1 MQKPNNYDT
10 TQAAGEFEPIKLGGH
25 KMVIKQVSERQSKP
39 DDEGKTKN
47 MLVILFDFADGDEQ
61 AGYFMKQFENDIRPD
76 KKYPNAGT
84 NYMIIDENVD
94 YGVRNLKTFIT
105 CVEKSNPGFAVKWGD
120 NFGQQFKSKLIGGVF
135 GIEKD
140 WYDNRE
146 INRHKLAR
154 FRSIEGINDADI
166 PKERTTKAYDD
177 HLKEE
182 AIMGSN
188 LAGTDFMS
196 IPDGIDEELPFN

>member
-1 MQKPNNYDT
+1 MNKPQNYDST
-10 TQAAGEFEPIKLGGH
+10 SAAGDYEKIKLGGH
-25 KMVIKQVSERQSKP
+25 KMVIKQVSEKESQGGL
-39 DDEGKTKN
+39 D
-47 MLVILFDFADGDEQ
+47 MLVILFDFAEGDEQ

-105 CVEKSNPGFAVKWGD
+105 CVEKSNPGFTVKWGD

-135 GIEKD
+135 GVEKD

-177 HLKEE
+177 HLKGE
-182 AIMGSN
+182 AIMGAN
-188 LAGTDFMS
+188 PAGTGFMN

>member
-1 MQKPNNYDT
+1 MNKPTAYDT

-25 KMVIKQVSERQSKP
+25 KMVIKQVSEKKSQGGL
-39 DDEGKTKN
+39 D

-105 CVEKSNPGFAVKWGD
+105 CVEKSNPGFTVKWGD

-135 GIEKD
+135 GVEKD

-166 PKERTTKAYDD
+166 PKERNTKAYGD

-182 AIMGSN
+182 AIMGAN
-188 LAGTDFMS
+188 PAGTDFMS
-196 IPDGIDEELPFN
+196 IPDSVVDDVLPFN

>member
-25 KMVIKQVSERQSKP
+25 KMVIKQVSERESKP
-39 DDEGKTKN
+39 DNEGRTKN
-47 MLVILFDFADGDEQ
+47 MLVILFDFAEGDEQ

-105 CVEKSNPGFAVKWGD
+105 CVEKSNPGFTVKWGD

-135 GIEKD
+135 GVEKD

-146 INRHKLAR
+146 INRHKLVR
-154 FRSIEGINDADI
+154 FRSIEGINDTDI

-177 HLKEE
+177 HLKGE

>member
-25 KMVIKQVSERQSKP
+25 KMVIKQVSERQSQ
-39 DDEGKTKN
+39 GGLN
-47 MLVILFDFADGDEQ
+47 MIVILFDFADGDEQ

-135 GIEKD
+135 GVEKD

-182 AIMGSN
+182 TIMGAN
-188 LAGTDFMS
+188 PAGTDFMN
-196 IPDGIDEELPFN
+196 IPDSVADDVLPFN

>member
-25 KMVIKQVSERQSKP
+25 KMVIKQVSERQSQ
-39 DDEGKTKN
+39 GGLN
-47 MLVILFDFADGDEQ
+47 MIVILFDFADGDEQ

-105 CVEKSNPGFAVKWGD
+105 CVEKSNPGFEVKWGD
-120 NFGQQFKSKLIGGVF
+120 NFGQQFKSKLIGG
-135 GIEKD
+135 
-140 WYDNRE
+140 E

-154 FRSIEGINDADI
+154 FRSIEGINDANI

-182 AIMGSN
+182 TIMGASP
-188 LAGTDFMS
+188 AGTDFMS
-196 IPDGIDEELPFN
+196 IPDSVQEELPFN

>member
-1 MQKPNNYDT
+1 MNKPQNYDST
-10 TQAAGEFEPIKLGGH
+10 SAAGDYEKIKLGGH
-25 KMVIKQVSERQSKP
+25 KMVIKQVSEKKSQGGL
-39 DDEGKTKN
+39 D
-47 MLVILFDFADGDEQ
+47 MLVILFDFAEGDEQ

-105 CVEKSNPGFAVKWGD
+105 CVEKSNPGFTVKWGD

-135 GIEKD
+135 GVEKD

-177 HLKEE
+177 HLKGE
-182 AIMGSN
+182 AIMGAN
-188 LAGTDFMS
+188 PAGTDFMN